1 MIKSKVTNNLSSLIL
16 GIIYSFTISLYIN
29 PNNNNRMLIPL
40 FFIIPLAIFSNKI
53 INELPN
59 KFNSLSKKNK
69 ILIPIFSFLSCILY
83 KIIFISYKNYLL
95 PYPTIVNYSI
105 KLFMFLLL
113 FTSFFIFFIY
123 LLQFEIPVEHKKVN
137 KKRILI
143 YSVPFILLGI
153 FYLLSFYPGVMTAD
167 SMNQWNQISKGV
179 YYDSNPVV
187 HTLFTYLITR
197 VWYSPAAVVI
207 VQVIIISIMIGY
219 CMYNFERLGV
229 DKKIL
234 YLIILAMALNPVNG
248 IMFVTLWKDIIYS
261 GFILLF
267 TMLIINIV
275 ITNNEW
281 IYNRKNL
288 IYFILCSLG
297 VVLFRHNGLVPLFG
311 TLVILIVSNIKK
323 SKPYII
329 TFVSVLSIFLLIKGP
344 IYSLIGIEPAS
355 SSEAFGIPTQQ
366 IAAVIKN
373 NGYLNEDQLRK
384 ASEIMPLN
392 SWSENYMPG
401 NVDYIKFHKDFKVD
415 KLMDD
420 KMAFVKLWA
429 GACIQNPKI
438 AFDSYLSQ
446 TAIGWSVK
454 GYVNWGSREISPN
467 SLGLK
472 QTVLI
477 NNVTKLCNK
486 FLNLT
491 QKPDLQH
498 FFWKPAF
505 QMFFILLFSLLAI
518 LRNGSKT
525 LLVILPVLLNAATIF
540 IATPAQDF
548 RYLYANT
555 LVYLIPIVFSFI
567 KIDRLKIDIPTV
579 PKDTSKK

>member
-1 MIKSKVTNNLSSLIL
+1 MNTKFNNSLLSILL
-16 GIIYSFTISLYIN
+16 GIIYSFTLSLYIN
-29 PNNNNRMLIPL
+29 PNNNNRVLIPM
-40 FFIIPLAIFSNKI
+40 FFIVPLTIFFNKI
-53 INELPN
+53 IDELPN

-69 ILIPIFSFLSCILY
+69 MLVPIFSFISCLGY
-83 KIIFISYKNYLL
+83 KLVFISYVNYLL
-95 PYPTIVNYSI
+95 PYPTIINYSI

-113 FTSFFIFFIY
+113 YTSFLIFFIA
-123 LLQFEIPVEHKKVN
+123 LLQVQIPVKHEVIP

-143 YSVPFILLGI
+143 YAIPFIILGI

-167 SMNQWNQISKGV
+167 SMNQWTQISKGV

-197 VWYSPAAVVI
+197 IWYSPAAVVI
-207 VQVIIISIMIGY
+207 VQVFIMSTIIGY
-219 CMYNFERLGV
+219 CMYSFEKLGV

-234 YLIILAMALNPVNG
+234 YLVTLAMALNPVNG
-248 IMFVTLWKDIIYS
+248 IMFVTLWKDIIYT

-281 IYNRKNL
+281 INTKKNL

-297 VVLFRHNGLVPLFG
+297 VVLFRHNGLLPLFV
-311 TLVILIVSNIKK
+311 TLTILIILNIKK
-323 SKPYII
+323 SKPYVI
-329 TFVSVLSIFLLIKGP
+329 TFISVLAIFLLIKGP
-344 IYSLIGIEPAS
+344 IYKIIGIEPAS

-373 NGYLNEDQLRK
+373 NGYLTEDQLKK
-384 ASEIMPLN
+384 AEEIMPLN
-392 SWSENYMPG
+392 SWAENYMPG
-401 NVDYIKFHKDFKVD
+401 NVDYIKFHKDFNVD
-415 KLMDD
+415 KLMED
-420 KMAFVKLWA
+420 KMGFLKLWA

-438 AFDSYLSQ
+438 ALKAYGSQ

-454 GYVNWGSREISPN
+454 GYVNWGSREISEN

-472 QTVLI
+472 QTILS
-477 NNVTKLCNK
+477 NTLTKIGNK

-491 QKPDLQH
+491 QKSDLTY

-505 QMFFILLFSLLAI
+505 QMFFMILFAFVAI

-525 LLVILPVLLNAATIF
+525 ILVILPVLLNAATIF

-548 RYLYANT
+548 RYLYANI
-555 LVYLIPIVFSFI
+555 LVYLVTILFSFI
-567 KIDRLKIDIPTV
+567 KID
-579 PKDTSKK
+579 TSKKNISSIPNISEK

>member
-1 MIKSKVTNNLSSLIL
+1 MIKSNVTNNVSSLIL
-16 GIIYSFTISLYIN
+16 GVIYSFTISLYIN

-40 FFIIPLAIFSNKI
+40 FFIIPLTLFFSKI

-59 KFNSLSKKNK
+59 KFNNLNKKNK
-69 ILIPIFSFLSCILY
+69 ILIPIFSFMACILY

-95 PYPTIVNYSI
+95 SYPTIIKYSI
-105 KLFMFLLL
+105 NIFMFLLL
-113 FTSFFIFFIY
+113 FISFSILFIS
-123 LLQFEIPVEHKKVN
+123 LLQFEIPVKHEHIS

-143 YSVPFILLGI
+143 YAVPFILLGI
-153 FYLLSFYPGVMTAD
+153 FYLLAFYPGVMTAD
-167 SMNQWNQISKGV
+167 SMNQWWQISEGV

-187 HTLFTYLITR
+187 HTLFTYLITK

-207 VQVIIISIMIGY
+207 VQVLIMSIMIGY

-234 YLIILAMALNPVNG
+234 YLITLVMALNPVNG
-248 IMFVTLWKDIIYS
+248 IMFITLWKDIIYS

-311 TLVILIVSNIKK
+311 TLIMLILVNIKK

-329 TFVSVLSIFLLIKGP
+329 TFVSVLTIFLLIKGP

-373 NGYLNEDQLRK
+373 NGYLNEEQLKK
-384 ASEIMPLN
+384 ATEIMPLS

-415 KLMDD
+415 SLMDD
-420 KMAFVKLWA
+420 KVGFLKLWA

-454 GYVNWGSREISPN
+454 GYVNGGSRGILEN

-477 NNVTKLCNK
+477 NSLTKLCNK
-486 FLNLT
+486 FLDLT

-505 QMFFILLFSLLAI
+505 QMFFILLFGLLAI

-548 RYLYANT
+548 RYLYSNT
-555 LVYLIPIVFSFI
+555 LVYLIPIVFCFI
-567 KIDRLKIDIPTV
+567 KIDSVKHDISIV
-579 PKDTSKK
+579 PKATSKK

>member
-1 MIKSKVTNNLSSLIL
+1 MNTKFNKSLLSILL
-16 GIIYSFTISLYIN
+16 GIIYSFTLSLYIN
-29 PNNNNRMLIPL
+29 PNNNNRVLIPL
-40 FFIIPLAIFSNKI
+40 FFIVPLTIFFNKI
-53 INELPN
+53 IDELPN

-69 ILIPIFSFLSCILY
+69 ILVPIFSFISCLGYKLVFLSY
-83 KIIFISYKNYLL
+83 VNYLL
-95 PYPTIVNYSI
+95 PYPTIINYSI

-113 FTSFFIFFIY
+113 YTSFLIFFIA
-123 LLQFEIPVEHKKVN
+123 LLQVQIPVKHEVIP
-137 KKRILI
+137 KKRIFI
-143 YSVPFILLGI
+143 YAIPFIILGI

-167 SMNQWNQISKGV
+167 SMNQWTQISKGV

-197 VWYSPAAVVI
+197 IWYSPAAVVI
-207 VQVIIISIMIGY
+207 VQVFIMSTIIGY
-219 CMYNFERLGV
+219 CMYSFEKLGV

-234 YLIILAMALNPVNG
+234 YLVTLAMALNPVNG
-248 IMFVTLWKDIIYS
+248 IMFVTLWKDIIYT

-281 IYNRKNL
+281 INTRKNL

-297 VVLFRHNGLVPLFG
+297 VVLFRHNGLLPLFV
-311 TLVILIVSNIKK
+311 TLTILIILNIKK
-323 SKPYII
+323 SKPYVI
-329 TFVSVLSIFLLIKGP
+329 TFISVLAIFLLIKGP
-344 IYSLIGIEPAS
+344 IYKIIGIEPAS

-373 NGYLNEDQLRK
+373 NGYLTEDQLKK
-384 ASEIMPLN
+384 AEEIMPLN
-392 SWSENYMPG
+392 SWAENYMPG
-401 NVDYIKFHKDFKVD
+401 NVDYIKFHKDFNVD
-415 KLMDD
+415 KLMED
-420 KMAFVKLWA
+420 KMGFLKLWA

-438 AFDSYLSQ
+438 ALKAYGSQ

-454 GYVNWGSREISPN
+454 GYVNWGSREISEN

-472 QTVLI
+472 QTILS
-477 NNVTKLCNK
+477 NTLTKIGNK

-491 QKPDLQH
+491 QKSDLTY

-505 QMFFILLFSLLAI
+505 QMFFMILFAFVAI
-518 LRNGSKT
+518 LRNGPKT
-525 LLVILPVLLNAATIF
+525 ILVILPVLLNAATIF

-548 RYLYANT
+548 RYLYANI
-555 LVYLIPIVFSFI
+555 LVYLVTILFSFI
-567 KIDRLKIDIPTV
+567 KID
-579 PKDTSKK
+579 TSKKNISSIPNVSKK